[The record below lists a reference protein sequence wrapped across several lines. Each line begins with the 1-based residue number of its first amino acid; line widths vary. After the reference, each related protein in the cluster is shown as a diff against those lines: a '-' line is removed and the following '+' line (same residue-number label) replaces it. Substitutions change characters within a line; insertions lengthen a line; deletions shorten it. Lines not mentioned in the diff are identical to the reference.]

1 MIIVLCECEANWLSI
16 QYSLQ
21 ENSVQ
26 ESHSLEI
33 HICNIEM
40 LQFH

>member
-1 MIIVLCECEANWLSI
+1 MVTVPCESEANCLSI
-16 QYSLQ
+16 QKKIQ

-33 HICNIEM
+33 HIYKTEM

>member
-1 MIIVLCECEANWLSI
+1 MAIMPYDCEANWLSNFI
-16 QYSLQ
+16 Q
-21 ENSVQ
+21 EF
-26 ESHSLEI
+26 HSLEI

>member
-1 MIIVLCECEANWLSI
+1 MVRVPCECEANCLSI
-16 QYSLQ
+16 QKKIQ

-33 HICNIEM
+33 HICKTKM